1 MHERLSLLD
10 PEVLLQL
17 VGPLLSR
24 VIDDAA
30 ATPQT
35 IQATVRASIVPEA
48 LVSPAVRRALR
59 PRGPLSR
66 RSGISAH
73 DLLKEVNT
81 GTDIVP
87 ARRPPEG
94 MLTVRA
100 NDVSSERLTGVAAD
114 WLKRGPT
121 ATRSQ
126 RKDVLVALQGLLASL
141 LPAAPKPRPPALRMQ
156 SIASTLTEATDPSV
170 TIPRRVGHRVQDP
183 PGWAPADPLTPILAS
198 PRIDTPLARHLIAT
212 APTWLL
218 PGIADLPDDSVTAL
232 STNRRF
238 VEALLVGA
246 NHEFGR
252 ELLWRGYPTDQRGTV
267 FHRFW
272 DKAGSAAGSTD
283 DIDDIDAWTGGLGS
297 HVAATSDEFVLL
309 VRGQL
314 LRRYPNT
321 IVYASRAEWDTSVTP
336 PVRRLASTPKEVFP
350 SFGGT
355 ISPDITYAGF
365 DLPTPA
371 LGAAP
376 STNDAGW
383 FFVFLQPPTQT
394 RFGLDTAPDPA
405 PSIVA
410 AGWDGLDWGR
420 VETTDAGYFRLG
432 ANAPQGIPA
441 AEWTGLTSA
450 ALAMRCRQKR
460 FRAAIHATD
469 LVLP

>member
-1 MHERLSLLD
+1 M
-10 PEVLLQL
+10 
-17 VGPLLSR
+17 
-24 VIDDAA
+24 
-30 ATPQT
+30 
-35 IQATVRASIVPEA
+35 
-48 LVSPAVRRALR
+48 R

-66 RSGISAH
+66 RSGIRAH
-73 DLLKEVNT
+73 DILKAVNT
-81 GTDIVP
+81 GTEIVP
-87 ARRPPEG
+87 ARNSPDG

-114 WLKRGPT
+114 WVRRGP
-121 ATRSQ
+121 AAARGQ
-126 RKDVLVALQGLLASL
+126 RKDVLVALQALLESL
-141 LPAAPKPRPPALRMQ
+141 TPAAPQPRPPALRMQ
-156 SIASTLTEATDPSV
+156 TIASTLTAAMDPSV
-170 TIPRRVGHRVQDP
+170 TIPRRVGHRIEGP
-183 PGWAPADPLTPILAS
+183 PGWAPEDPLTPILAS

-212 APTWLL
+212 APRWLL

-238 VEALLVGA
+238 VEALMVGA

-252 ELLWRGYPTDQRGTV
+252 ELLWRGYPTDQRGTA

-297 HVAATSDEFVLL
+297 HVATTSDEFVLL

-314 LRRYPNT
+314 LRRYPDT
-321 IVYASRAEWDTSVTP
+321 IVYASRAVWDTSVTP
-336 PVRRLASTPKEVFP
+336 PVRRLASTPEEVFP

-371 LGAAP
+371 LGRAP

-383 FFVFLQPPTQT
+383 FFVFLQPPPQT

-405 PSIVA
+405 PASVT
-410 AGWDGLDWGR
+410 AGWDALDWGR
-420 VETTDAGYFRLG
+420 VETTDAGYFHVG
-432 ANAPQGIPA
+432 ATAPQGIPA
-441 AEWTGLTSA
+441 ADWAGLTSA
-450 ALAMRCRQKR
+450 TLAVGCRQKR